1 MDIKSRVAGGRK
13 VLCLFDVDGTLTP
26 PREVCVYIRIL
37 FFIHVIVARHHGT
50 L

>member
-37 FFIHVIVARHHGT
+37 FFYPRDSCET
-50 L
+50 S